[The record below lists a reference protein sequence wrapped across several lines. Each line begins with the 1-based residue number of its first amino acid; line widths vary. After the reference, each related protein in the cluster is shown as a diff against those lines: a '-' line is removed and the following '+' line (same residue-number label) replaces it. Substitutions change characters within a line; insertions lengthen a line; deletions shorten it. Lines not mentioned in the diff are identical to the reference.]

1 MTIADSRNSDGT
13 QIADALPTIRMEEEG
28 NPSVFEVVSLAFDS
42 LAGNKL
48 RSLLTML
55 GVIIG
60 VTAVVALLSLGD
72 GVNNM
77 ITKELQAMGT
87 KTLLIY
93 ASWPPGVARES
104 TAYPF
109 LTMADVQT
117 ISALNLPV
125 VGIVPHSSMRTR
137 LTAPSADTEAY
148 IVATAANYAGV
159 RNLKFRQGTFFAE
172 EDVRVA
178 APVIVLGAEV
188 AKTLFGNGE
197 VLGQMVRA
205 RGVALRVIGVAEMQG
220 GLETDADTTTYV
232 PITLAQQ
239 RLGIMRAANGSFVVN
254 NIVVAAREDA
264 DLDLVQARIQTALR
278 ERHHLKPDGS
288 RDDFRVNSM
297 TQMIQQAQMILGAL
311 TLFLSSVAGISLLVG
326 GIGIM
331 NIMLVSVTERT
342 KEIGLRK
349 AVGAR
354 GSDIMFQFIVEAMVI
369 SATGGLIGLGL
380 GSLIAFAVTN
390 IGKLFDAPVTP
401 GATLIALGFSMA
413 IGLFFGIYPARRA
426 ARLNPID
433 ALRFE

>member
-1 MTIADSRNSDGT
+1 MATTILPSPN
-13 QIADALPTIRMEEEG
+13 QLALPPLDLEAEG
-28 NPSVFEVVSLAFDS
+28 TPSLWEVVRLAFDS
-42 LAGNKL
+42 LTANKL

-60 VTAVVALLSLGD
+60 VTSVVALLSLGD
-72 GVNNM
+72 GVNKA
-77 ITKELQAMGT
+77 ITGELKAMGT

-93 ASWPPGVARES
+93 ASWPPGAARES

-137 LTAPSADTEAY
+137 LTAPSADIEAY
-148 IVATAANYAGV
+148 IAATAASYALVG
-159 RNLKFRQGTFFAE
+159 NLKFRRGTFFGE
-172 EDVRVA
+172 EDLRA
-178 APVIVLGAEV
+178 ATPVIVLGAEL
-188 AKTLFGNGE
+188 AKSLFGSGE
-197 VLGQMVRA
+197 ALGQTVRV
-205 RGVALRVIGVAEMQG
+205 RGVALRVVGVTEVQG
-220 GLETDADTTTYV
+220 GLDSDADMTAYV

-239 RLGIMRAANGSFVVN
+239 RLGAPRASNGSYVVN
-254 NIVVAAREDA
+254 TIVVAAKDDA

-278 ERHHLKPDGS
+278 ERHRLKPDGS
-288 RDDFRVNSM
+288 RDDFRVTSM

-311 TLFLSSVAGISLLVG
+311 TLFLGSVAGISLLVG

-354 GSDIMFQFIVEAMVI
+354 GVDIMFQFIVEALVI
-369 SATGGLIGLGL
+369 SVTGGAIGLAL
-380 GSLIAFAVTN
+380 GALIAFAVTTS
-390 IGKLFDAPVTP
+390 GRLFEAPVTP
-401 GATLIALGFSMA
+401 GAVALALGFSMVV
-413 IGLFFGIYPARRA
+413 GLFFGIYPARRA